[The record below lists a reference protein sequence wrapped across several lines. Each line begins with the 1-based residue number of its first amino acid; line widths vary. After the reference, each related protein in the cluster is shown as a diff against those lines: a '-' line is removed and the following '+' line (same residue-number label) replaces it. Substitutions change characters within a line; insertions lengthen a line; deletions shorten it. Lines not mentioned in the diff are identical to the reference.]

1 MKTLKDKAEDYL
13 LRLNENLGPF
23 MPVEILPLPLFMRE
37 RFSLFSIRLF
47 GQNWFL
53 AVESPDW
60 DPGTPT
66 EYRQHWQQLKQA
78 TGESHIAMVLPFV
91 SATVRDRMVRLELPF
106 IIPDTQIFLPES
118 MVLLTETYANASPA
132 AGKPLSP
139 AAQMLLL
146 FQLQKGGLDVLSAKE
161 LSARLGYSRASL
173 SNATS
178 ELEQNRLC
186 ETFRKGKEQRISFI
200 GSGKEL
206 WKASLPLL
214 RSPVRKTQF
223 VTWTNPPPEAKRAGV
238 SALSMRSLLAD
249 DPVPVYALQEKSIR
263 QGLEQGQFNGCPDR
277 YGADAQLESWRY
289 NPALL
294 SDQALVDTLSL
305 YLSLRKDPD
314 ERVQAAL
321 EDMMEDFPW
330 Q

>member
-1 MKTLKDKAEDYL
+1 
-13 LRLNENLGPF
+13 
-23 MPVEILPLPLFMRE
+23 MRE
-37 RFSLFSIRLF
+37 RFSLFSVRLF
-47 GQNWFL
+47 GQNWLL
-53 AVESPDW
+53 AVESADW

-66 EYRQHWQQLKQA
+66 EYRQYWQQLKQA
-78 TGESHIAMVLPFV
+78 TGENHVALVLPFV
-91 SATVRDRMVRLELPF
+91 SATVRDRMVRLEIPF
-106 IIPDTQIFLPES
+106 LIPGTQMFLPES
-118 MVLLTETYANASPA
+118 MVLLTETYGNATPP

-139 AAQMLLL
+139 VAQTLLL
-146 FQLQKGGLDVLSAKE
+146 FQIQKGGLDKLSAKE
-161 LSARLGYSRASL
+161 LSERLGYSRASM

-178 ELEQNRLC
+178 ELEQNHLC
-186 ETFRKGKEQRISFI
+186 ETFRKGKEQKIAFI

-206 WKASLPLL
+206 WKAGLPRL

-223 VTWTNPPPEAKRAGV
+223 VTWENPPQEAKRAGF
-238 SALSMRSLLAD
+238 SALSMLSLLNE

-263 QGLEQGQFNGCPDR
+263 QGLDQGQFNGCPDR
-277 YGADAQLESWRY
+277 YGADAQLESWSY

-294 SDQALVDTLSL
+294 SDHHQVDTLSL

-321 EDMMEDFPW
+321 EDMLEAFPW